1 MPRTIGSYSQNTRT
15 LVRQSA
21 ERLFARH
28 GYAAVSMRQLASDV
42 GVQVGTIYNY
52 TKDKQA
58 LLFAIMSEYMTE
70 LLQAWSREGQ
80 TIDHID
86 QLSQFLNFHLDY
98 HLARRDAVFIAYM
111 ELRNLDAANFAEIE
125 TLRRQY
131 EDALEQ
137 ILIAGKNAKAFDIAD
152 TRITTLAII
161 GMLTEVVTWYR
172 PDGRLKLD
180 EVKSRYR
187 EMVLRMVMPRIEP

>member
-15 LVRQSA
+15 LVRRSA

-58 LLFAIMSEYMTE
+58 LLFAIMSEHMTE

-80 TIDHID
+80 STAPID

-98 HLARRDAVFIAYM
+98 HLARRNAVFIAYM

-187 EMVLRMVMPRIEP
+187 EMVLRMVMPRTEP

>member
-58 LLFAIMSEYMTE
+58 LLFAIMSEHMTE

-80 TIDHID
+80 TIDPID

-111 ELRNLDAANFAEIE
+111 ELRNLDAANFAQIE

>member
-1 MPRTIGSYSQNTRT
+1 MPRTIGSYSQNTRA

-58 LLFAIMSEYMTE
+58 LLFAIMSEHMTE

-80 TIDHID
+80 STAPID

-98 HLARRDAVFIAYM
+98 HLARRNAVFIAYM

-172 PDGRLKLD
+172 PDGRLELD